1 MRQKHKKILLAGTA
15 TTVAGVLGIGTLLTS
30 HLSVQ
35 ASPEMMPGIE
45 TIVEETSQEAPF
57 RILEIVDDKKDAEM
71 GWYVSGQEP
80 YIKLYSYTDKDGQ
93 VMTFSTLEEGLAK
106 LPTKELREQFARNI
120 TYEKDEKGEIIE
132 TPTFKDVS
140 YASYTGADGT
150 KEEDYPLSYTPYQEK
165 YFLSNEDEEAQWN
178 RIDFSEIR
186 TVTAKGSYV
195 ENPAGT
201 GNYTKEE
208 QSYYPIREDNLD
220 DAGQKLDTQG
230 KEGLF
235 RENIRNFLPSES
247 PDGGGNTAYHLVFQA
262 VENNSFNQNLK
273 DLYDPEK
280 KEQITQN
287 PIWKAYNYSE
297 KWDAKEEGNSSC
309 YGYGYYENTYEAL
322 TARIMEDILPTAQD
336 PEKLIKYTFPGENPS
351 VTIETREIPGLYVP
365 ESKLFGSGEISLP
378 QDSSTDEIAPFD
390 GIEAIPDGDVFGD
403 GSFGD
408 GSAAADDFSAMSF
421 SSMPGANVINLS
433 FEETIP
439 VEPVQNFDQ
448 EDTQIF
454 QPEQG
459 IENPEGAFSQT
470 PDTSAENEE
479 ISNTVNEVLGAI
491 AEKETAGTQK
501 NPYIYIAE
509 ELQAFPYYRY
519 RKVGDLQFIKV
530 TAVPYNKEHPY
541 EPNPKSFLN
550 ISIDKNGQY
559 LYWTP
564 DEKHP
569 GNWLSQELFIV
580 TGRQPVAYEDLHS
593 LPVDENNNSLL
604 YGDYYYKVVESYF
617 CCRKTVP
624 AEGEELKPEHYQFYG
639 WYHPS
644 FPENEPRYL
653 TVEKPEEATYYIS
666 DAKYTY
672 TPGKGDYDF
681 VPDENGEEHR
691 VEVDHLFYRGG
702 YQNHDWLKQYVFHL
716 KQPTDESSQT
726 VWDKFSIQVDTLEAN
741 AQTTFSDG
749 NSSTDEFTDNTFS
762 DGTEAA
768 VIDSSARQAAVSLED
783 YDLIYINGH
792 LSPETANSI
801 ANANPFVPC
810 IINQVRTAG
819 DQLTIISKAFLE
831 YIKQEDQDQHYV
843 SQQVYF
849 FKNTWQQEPDGDS
862 ASLLNLQFF
871 KNFNPDAEQNGT
883 IIDNQQTEGL
893 EEILEY
899 IEKENQYR
907 QIGSTDVSGANTT
920 GFTDGTETAVLSDG
934 TSKNRIPL
942 LDKTLSQARAIE
954 YILNYRH
961 KRNII
966 NKESIRV
973 LDLEPSTNGKFLGES
988 DVRSWLGLKEKY
1000 NYTITTCCNHIGTNS
1015 GPIANMQ
1022 DNDLETW
1029 WHSAFDERKDTH
1041 YHLKDTNKEHTITI
1055 TMAEP
1060 CSQITGIRYTPKQDT
1075 NSNGTLGNYK
1085 INIYKSDN
1093 SLIRG
1098 ITGYITQEQYAQSQN
1113 PYKAQILEIA
1123 DDSGNLFE
1131 RIKKIELTFL
1141 SSYGDVSNQ
1150 HASCAELNLLFNDDN
1165 PIQITHMT
1173 TSEFVGHTEELNT
1186 TYDMIYIGASGRH
1199 PDKLGTLINGE
1210 NNLLYTHTGGA
1221 ITGKPAW
1228 QGLMNQDYQ
1237 EGYPP
1242 VSQKGTLITENYE
1255 IGKVGSV
1262 RGSGNDITQQQ
1273 VDAIK
1278 NYAESGYPIVISNN
1292 LFSQDTIDSSKV
1304 DNSSYMYQLLEELT
1318 EKHSYENVYKDSE
1331 TKGIDFFINLPKPV
1345 IDFSEGSQPESA
1357 IGTIQGP
1364 SQNYLKSNILEYKFQ
1379 IKDEAEVS
1387 PANARYHCQLFV
1399 DLNSDGNFSKTEELK
1414 DLQIQDSN
1422 GTYLSKSDTG
1432 TYALRLGESYTV
1444 SRQIPKEYYKLITW
1458 KLKVSNLTHPE
1469 IFATAQGYTKQKA
1482 DENKLPQIKIL
1493 QIYPDK
1499 SGNWVLQNDTEF
1511 KEYLNEGTSGEFT
1524 ANIVSKKVSEY
1535 VKEYISGYSRQ
1546 DNPGN
1551 ILDVDGYDMLIIG
1564 FDDVYQNIPNQKPE
1578 GQEMGAVD
1586 AILKFVK
1593 DGKSVLFA
1601 HDTTSFVNV
1610 DMDNINNK
1618 LDAIFKDVVIQK
1630 RWGYS
1635 LNTLLRPLVG
1645 MDRYGIT
1652 NTAKA
1657 TDSSR
1662 SISDI
1667 LKEAKELSFSSDP
1680 DNWNIV
1686 SQNGEM
1692 AYKAGSARQNTNWET
1707 HGYTNALLN
1716 YSEGRTTSAR
1726 QINSGAITE
1735 YPFKIPPHISVAE
1748 THGQY
1753 YQLAMEEDENQDG
1766 LNDIIVWYCLS
1777 GEPFDNSPGDVRN
1790 NYYLYSKGNVMYT
1803 GVGHSNVG
1811 ASGQTYE
1818 KKLFVNTIVAAYR
1831 AGVVS
1836 PTISF
1841 VEDFY
1846 VDAPKKEVE
1855 YYATDQL
1862 TWSDAD
1868 TNIIDNKKNFFLTVN
1883 DENLISTD
1891 SLTDDARK
1899 LDLELFIESTV
1910 PETKPGTE
1918 YGLDGITKTVVPVLT
1933 DVYENNWN
1941 NNAPSKNGSSGTK
1954 LVSSGSVCAFTID
1967 NLENYLKDTNGNYKN
1982 DIHIYAKV
1990 SKKMNYY
1997 GKEIEGKAMTSIAL
2011 NQRQLF
2017 DLD

>member
-30 HLSVQ
+30 HLTVQ

-140 YASYTGADGT
+140 YASYTGANGT

-186 TVTAKGSYV
+186 TVTVKGSYV

-247 PDGGGNTAYHLVFQA
+247 PDGGGNAAYHLVFQA

-351 VTIETREIPGLYVP
+351 VTIETRKIPGLYVP

-390 GIEAIPDGDVFGD
+390 GIEAIPDGDLFGD

-433 FEETIP
+433 FEETTP

-519 RKVGDLQFIKV
+519 RKVGDLQFIKD

-639 WYHPS
+639 WDHPS

-653 TVEKPEEATYYIS
+653 KVEKPEEATYYIS

-741 AQTTFSDG
+741 AQTTFSDV

-768 VIDSSARQAAVSLED
+768 VIDSSARQAAISLED

-819 DQLTIISKAFLE
+819 DQSTIISEAFRE
-831 YIKQEDQDQHYV
+831 YIKQEDQDQDQHYV

-883 IIDNQQTEGL
+883 IIDNQQTEGF

-961 KRNII
+961 KR
-966 NKESIRV
+966 K
-973 LDLEPSTNGKFLGES
+973 DAP
-988 DVRSWLGLKEKY
+988 
-1000 NYTITTCCNHIGTNS
+1000 S
-1015 GPIANMQ
+1015 GPIRI
-1022 DNDLETW
+1022 LELEPGKWKKPLTAKEVLEWFGYGYTIKTCCYNQTSNNHDGSSDFMCDGNTGTW
-1029 WHSAFDERKDTH
+1029 WHSSYKETDGSYHLNKSSQHTIIITMDRPNDYVSGIQYTPRTDTSQNGILKTYKLEAFDDNDQPLQKQSGEIDEQHKSEVQTLSFSTPL
-1041 YHLKDTNKEHTITI
+1041 YGVKTI
-1055 TMAEP
+1055 
-1060 CSQITGIRYTPKQDT
+1060 K
-1075 NSNGTLGNYK
+1075 
-1085 INIYKSDN
+1085 
-1093 SLIRG
+1093 
-1098 ITGYITQEQYAQSQN
+1098 
-1113 PYKAQILEIA
+1113 
-1123 DDSGNLFE
+1123 
-1131 RIKKIELTFL
+1131 LTFV
-1141 SSYGDVSNQ
+1141 SSFSDGGNKSY
-1150 HASCAELNLLFNDDN
+1150 ASCAELKVLFHNLQD
-1165 PIQITHMT
+1165 IQIDTMT
-1173 TSEFVGHTEELNT
+1173 TSEFVGHIEDINTKYNMVYLGDDDSELDYLGYFRPNENVLYYHIGKEVNGYAELLGLMDHDYT
-1186 TYDMIYIGASGRH
+1186 VDSSGKRIGAALIGNKD
-1199 PDKLGTLINGE
+1199 PKTKTPIGT
-1210 NNLLYTHTGGA
+1210 
-1221 ITGKPAW
+1221 
-1228 QGLMNQDYQ
+1228 
-1237 EGYPP
+1237 
-1242 VSQKGTLITENYE
+1242 
-1255 IGKVGSV
+1255 V
-1262 RGSGNDITQQQ
+1262 RGSGNDITEYVKEKL
-1273 VDAIK
+1273 VDFAK
-1278 NYAESGYPIVISNN
+1278 SGYPVVVAGQIYGENKTISTE
-1292 LFSQDTIDSSKV
+1292 LV
-1304 DNSSYMYQLLEELT
+1304 DNSSYIYDFLSEIRSFQNVYREEELSVDT
-1318 EKHSYENVYKDSE
+1318 IFYL
-1331 TKGIDFFINLPKPV
+1331 NLPKPKIV
-1345 IDFSEGSQPESA
+1345 FAEVNGTPPSVVGETDGS
-1357 IGTIQGP
+1357 GP
-1364 SQNYLKSNILEYKFQ
+1364 SKNYLTASSLTFQ
-1379 IKDEAEVS
+1379 FEIQDEAQAS
-1387 PANARYHCQLFV
+1387 PANATYDCELFL
-1399 DLNSDGNFSKTEELK
+1399 DLNCDGNFSKSEKMEDILIRENGKEILKGEE
-1414 DLQIQDSN
+1414 Q
-1422 GTYLSKSDTG
+1422 TYQLS
-1432 TYALRLGESYTV
+1432 LNHSYTV
-1444 SRQIPKEYYKLITW
+1444 SRTIPEEYIKLIPW
-1458 KLKVSNLTHPE
+1458 KLVVTNNQRNE
-1469 IFATAQGYTKQKA
+1469 IRTSEIGYTKRKSSGTDMNTIQVLQITPNKDCTWNLNDA
-1482 DENKLPQIKIL
+1482 DFQTLFDSIKEDFSVTIEQITVEEYEKKYKDDEN
-1493 QIYPDK
+1493 
-1499 SGNWVLQNDTEF
+1499 
-1511 KEYLNEGTSGEFT
+1511 YLDNYHMLIVGFGDGAAYGEKDSF
-1524 ANIVSKKVSEY
+1524 Y
-1535 VKEYISGYSRQ
+1535 
-1546 DNPGN
+1546 PGN
-1551 ILDVDGYDMLIIG
+1551 FTENGVNGIM
-1564 FDDVYQNIPNQKPE
+1564 
-1578 GQEMGAVD
+1578 
-1586 AILKFVK
+1586 KFAK
-1593 DGKSVLFA
+1593 TGKSVILS
-1601 HDTTSFVNV
+1601 HDNTSSSNY
-1610 DMDNINNK
+1610 DREAGIDNPNSSKIWKGWAYYFNQ
-1618 LDAIFKDVVIQK
+1618 VI
-1630 RWGYS
+1630 
-1635 LNTLLRPLVG
+1635 RPLSG

-1652 NTAKA
+1652 
-1657 TDSSR
+1657 DPELSS
-1662 SISDI
+1662 I
-1667 LKEAKELSFSSDP
+1667 LKKAQELSIDKTTMEWNSLLKAPFDVAYSLNGNKTQSYSETQGFTNAKLVSTTEGCP
-1680 DNWNIV
+1680 HPNNRLDNTSV
-1686 SQNGEM
+1686 SQVN
-1692 AYKAGSARQNTNWET
+1692 Q
-1707 HGYTNALLN
+1707 
-1716 YSEGRTTSAR
+1716 
-1726 QINSGAITE
+1726 GAITE
-1735 YPFKIPPHISVAE
+1735 YPYKISNSFNVAN
-1748 THGQY
+1748 THPQY
-1753 YQLAMEEDENQDG
+1753 YQLALEEDSDNDG
-1766 LNDIIVWYCLS
+1766 YGDVVVWYCL
-1777 GEPFDNSPGDVRN
+1777 GTPNAQNPYYEHTPNDVRN
-1790 NYYLYSKGNVMYT
+1790 NYYIYSYKNIIYT
-1803 GVGHSNVG
+1803 GVGHNKG
-1811 ASGQTYE
+1811 MTE
-1818 KKLFVNTIVAAYR
+1818 MERKLFVNTIIAAYN
-1831 AGVVS
+1831 AQAVN
-1836 PTISF
+1836 PNLSF
-1841 VEDFY
+1841 VSTQDM
-1846 VDAPKKEVE
+1846 DAPEEDVV
-1855 YYATDQL
+1855 YYSLDHSSLEEELLFDRQ
-1862 TWSDAD
+1862 D
-1868 TNIIDNKKNFFLTVN
+1868 FFLKVTDN
-1883 DENLISTD
+1883 NLVGTSFGGSTMKD
-1891 SLTDDARK
+1891 LK
-1899 LDLELFIESTV
+1899 LELFIESDR
-1910 PETKPGTE
+1910 GTHE
-1918 YGLDGITKTVVPVLT
+1918 EGIGDTNTKTEKLPLGIDKNIIQILNSAGIPVAPDT
-1933 DVYENNWN
+1933 QGNIYVKSGNVYKFTLHNLQKYLLDENQDFKE
-1941 NNAPSKNGSSGTK
+1941 SVK
-1954 LVSSGSVCAFTID
+1954 L
-1967 NLENYLKDTNGNYKN
+1967 
-1982 DIHIYAKV
+1982 YAKV
-1990 SKKMNYY
+1990 SCEYLYY
-1997 GKEIEGKAMTSIAL
+1997 GKPKTAQAIAQISI